1 MREFVKP
8 KEIIVEKDTFSDTY
22 GKFVIE
28 PLERGYG
35 ITLGNSLRRILLSS
49 ISGVAVTSVKIEG
62 VFHEFCSIKGVR
74 EDVLQII
81 QNLKKIRARLFISKK
96 EKKIF
101 LDVRGPLE
109 VKASHITPDS
119 EVEIVNPDIPIAIL
133 DSKETHL
140 SMEIT
145 LAKGMGYVEAEENK
159 KADQPVGIILMDS
172 IFTPIKKVKYE
183 VKSARIGRK
192 TSFDSLALEVST
204 DGTIRPDETIQKA
217 AKILVECFVPF
228 TTLGKKEMEV
238 KVEKREE
245 SLEEE
250 VEKIGFSAT
259 LLRALKGL
267 GIKKIQDLTN
277 VSGKELLKIQKFGKK
292 SLEKVEREL
301 AKHNLSLAKEKD
313 NET

>member
-1 MREFVKP
+1 MRELVKP
-8 KEIIVEKDTFSDTY
+8 KEIIIEKDTFSDTY
-22 GKFVIE
+22 GRFVIE

-35 ITLGNSLRRILLSS
+35 ITVGNSLRRILLSS
-49 ISGVAVTSVKIEG
+49 IPGVAVISVKIEG
-62 VFHEFCSIKGVR
+62 VFHEFCSIKGVK

-81 QNLKKIRARLFISKK
+81 QNFKKIRARLFTGEK

-109 VKASHITPDS
+109 VKASHIKPDS
-119 EVEIVNPDIPIAIL
+119 EAEIVNPDIPIATL
-133 DSKETHL
+133 DNKNTHL

-159 KADQPVGIILMDS
+159 KVDQPVGTIPIDS
-172 IFTPIKKVKYE
+172 VFTPIKKVKYE
-183 VKSARIGRK
+183 VRSARIGRK
-192 TSFDSLALEVST
+192 TSFDSLALEVFT
-204 DGTIRPDETIQKA
+204 DGTVRPDEVIQKA
-217 AKILVECFVPF
+217 AKILIECFAPF
-228 TTLGKKEMEV
+228 ATLGKKEIETKM
-238 KVEKREE
+238 EKREF
-245 SLEEE
+245 LEEE

-259 LLRALKGL
+259 PLRALKGL
-267 GIKKIQDLTN
+267 GIKKMRDLTN

-301 AKHNLSLAKEKD
+301 AKYNLSLAKEKE

>member
-1 MREFVKP
+1 MRELVKP
-8 KEIIVEKDTFSDTY
+8 KEIIIEKDTFSDTY
-22 GKFVIE
+22 GRFVIE

-35 ITLGNSLRRILLSS
+35 ITVGNSLRRILLSS
-49 ISGVAVTSVKIEG
+49 IPGVAVISVKIEG
-62 VFHEFCSIKGVR
+62 VFHEFCSIKGVK

-81 QNLKKIRARLFISKK
+81 QNLKKIRARLFTGEK

-109 VKASHITPDS
+109 VKASHIKPDS
-119 EVEIVNPDIPIAIL
+119 EAEIVNPDVPIATL
-133 DSKETHL
+133 DNKNTHL

-159 KADQPVGIILMDS
+159 KADQPVGTIPIDS
-172 IFTPIKKVKYE
+172 VFTPIKKVKYE
-183 VKSARIGRK
+183 VRSARIGRK
-192 TSFDSLALEVST
+192 TSFDSLALEVFT
-204 DGTIRPDETIQKA
+204 DGTVRPDEVIQKA
-217 AKILVECFVPF
+217 AKILIECFAPF
-228 TTLGKKEMEV
+228 ATLGKKEIETKM
-238 KVEKREE
+238 EKREF
-245 SLEEE
+245 LEEE

-259 LLRALKGL
+259 PLRALKGL
-267 GIKKIQDLTN
+267 GIKKMRDLTN

-301 AKHNLSLAKEKD
+301 AKYNLSLAKEKE

>member
-1 MREFVKP
+1 VRELVKP
-8 KEIIVEKDTFSDTY
+8 KEIKVEKDTFSDTY

-35 ITLGNSLRRILLSS
+35 ITIGNSLRRILLSS
-49 ISGVAVTSVKIEG
+49 IPGVAVISVKIEG
-62 VFHEFCSIKGVR
+62 VLHEFCSIKGVK

-81 QNLKKIRARLFISKK
+81 QNLKKVRAKLFTSKK
-96 EKKIF
+96 EKKIS

-119 EVEIVNPDIPIAIL
+119 EVEIVNPDISLATL
-133 DSKETHL
+133 DNKETHL

-159 KADQPVGIILMDS
+159 KADQPVGTIPMDS
-172 IFTPIKKVKYE
+172 IFTSIKRVKYE
-183 VKSARIGRK
+183 VRSARIGRK

-204 DGTIRPDETIQKA
+204 DGTIKPDEAIQKA

-228 TTLGKKEMEV
+228 ATLGKKEMEA
-238 KVEKREE
+238 KMEGREE
-245 SLEEE
+245 FLEEE
-250 VEKIGFSAT
+250 VEKMGFSAT
-259 LLRALKGL
+259 ILRVLKGL
-267 GIKKIQDLTN
+267 GIKKMQDLTN
-277 VSGKELLKIQKFGKK
+277 VSGKELLKIQKFGEK
-292 SLEKVEREL
+292 SLEKVEKEL
-301 AKHNLSLAKEKD
+301 AKYNLSLAKEKD